1 MHYRAY
7 YENRD
12 YLFRMSDR
20 QWYSIDGTKVYDREL
35 RDTLTSLCSQRCNV
49 PMESFQPVKV
59 VIQDIKKKSKR
70 KPRKAKVSKNK
81 KWKLNLF

>member
-1 MHYRAY
+1 MHYRTY

-35 RDTLTSLCSQRCNV
+35 RSTLTSLCSKRCNV
-49 PMESFQPVKV
+49 PMESFQPVKA
-59 VIQDIKKKSKR
+59 VIQEVKKKRK

>member
-1 MHYRAY
+1 MHYRIY

-12 YLFRMSDR
+12 YLFRVSDR

-59 VIQDIKKKSKR
+59 VIQDIKKESKR